1 MNLTSALGKH
11 LNRPFAKR
19 LIVIGLAFASGI
31 TAVPLAAVE
40 KLTQVRMSIDE
51 DPIVLRL
58 ADSLGYLK
66 QEGIEIVPIDLEK
79 IAKADYLMQEPLTK
93 GEIDASYHWFN
104 HTIFGARHGLPI
116 KAVIVINDA
125 PGMTVMVAN
134 RVKDKIRSAADF
146 KGKNVADGAQYG
158 TKAVI
163 TDYLAKKAGVEPGS
177 FTPVMVESEGR
188 LEAVLKGLQEGKVDV
203 MTFQEP
209 VTSALLES
217 SMVTTLYDLNSKQTT
232 TKALG
237 AAFPAQSL
245 LMAPKYIEAHPNTAQ
260 HLVNALV
267 RTMRFVNAHTADE
280 IAAKLP
286 PDYFKKDRTAAM
298 KYIRNTL
305 STYAKGDYSLS
316 PAAVKLVVDAI
327 EACAF
332 DQSEEGRW
340 RATGDS
346 SKVKADQLYDNRFV
360 LKAMKEIR

>member
-1 MNLTSALGKH
+1 MTRTSARQVTRAFVASFLSVG
-11 LNRPFAKR
+11 FA
-19 LIVIGLAFASGI
+19 IGSTL
-31 TAVPLAAVE
+31 TAVPVAAAE

-66 QEGIEIVPIDLEK
+66 QEGIEIVAVDLEK

-93 GEIDASYHWFN
+93 GELDASYHWFN

-116 KAVIVINDA
+116 KAVMVINDA

-134 RVKDKIRSAADF
+134 RVKDKIHSAADF

-163 TDYLAKKAGVEPGS
+163 TDYLATRAGVAPGS

-188 LEAVLKGLQEGKVDV
+188 LEAVLNGLKEGKVDV

-209 VTSALLES
+209 MTSALLES
-217 SMVTTLYDLNSKQTT
+217 NMVSTLYDLNSKQTT
-232 TKALG
+232 TKVLG

-245 LMAPKYIEAHPNTAQ
+245 LMSPKYIAAHPDTAQ

-267 RTMRFVNAHTADE
+267 RTMRFVNAHTPDE

-286 PDYFKKDRTAAM
+286 PDYFDKKDRAAAM
-298 KYIRNTL
+298 KYIRTTL
-305 STYAKGDYSLS
+305 PTYARGDYALS

-340 RATGDS
+340 RASGDS

-360 LKAMKEIR
+360 RKAMQEIK

>member
-1 MNLTSALGKH
+1 MTSALCKQP
-11 LNRPFAKR
+11 RPRFASAFAAMA
-19 LIVIGLAFASGI
+19 LAFGATLI
-31 TAVPLAAVE
+31 AAPVVAADKLAR
-40 KLTQVRMSIDE
+40 VRMSIDE

-58 ADSLGYLK
+58 AASLGYLT
-66 QEGIEIVPIDLEK
+66 QEGVEIVPVDLEK

-116 KAVIVINDA
+116 KAVMVINDA

-134 RVKDKIRSAADF
+134 RLKDKIRSAADF
-146 KGKNVADGAQYG
+146 KGKNIADGAQYG

-163 TDYLAKKAGVEPGS
+163 TDYLAKKAGVAPGS
-177 FTPVMVESEGR
+177 FRPVMVESEGR
-188 LEAVLKGLQEGKVDV
+188 LEGVLNGLKEGKVDV

-217 SMVTTLYDLNSKQTT
+217 TMVTTLYDLNSKQAT
-232 TKALG
+232 TKVLG

-245 LMAPKYIEAHPNTAQ
+245 LMSPKYIQAHPDTVQ

-280 IAAKLP
+280 IADKLP
-286 PDYFKKDRTAAM
+286 PEYFDKKDRAEAM

-305 STYAKGDYSLS
+305 PTYAKGDYALS

-327 EACAF
+327 EACRF

-340 RATGDS
+340 RATGDN

-360 LKAMKEIR
+360 RKAMKDIE